1 MPINFL
7 WCPSKCM
14 NGHNK
19 YTVCLL
25 YNQACFA
32 KASLFTVHGKETNFS
47 THYSTIKLNY
57 IPSNDV
63 KMLWE
68 LHSLPSI
75 SHSSHSYKLYITILC
90 CTYSVLHDIFISFVN
105 RKMVEMEFVLSM
117 NARTFSFLPLPL
129 ASSPYCCYIPF
140 SALEFLTFLR
150 LAMKITLNET
160 LKYMPSVGCGFA
172 LDCFK
177 GRDFIYI
184 SKWYHFRKEIQ
195 IKHVQNVHLC

>member
-117 NARTFSFLPLPL
+117 NARTFSFPFATHLISLL
-129 ASSPYCCYIPF
+129 LLHSFWSTRIPDVF
-140 SALEFLTFLR
+140 KTRNENNLKWNIKIYAKCR
-150 LAMKITLNET
+150 LWICSWL
-160 LKYMPSVGCGFA
+160 L
-172 LDCFK
+172 
-177 GRDFIYI
+177 
-184 SKWYHFRKEIQ
+184 
-195 IKHVQNVHLC
+195 

>member
-1 MPINFL
+1 MFESAKIAIWKMFL
-7 WCPSKCM
+7 CQLISFGVHRNAWMGTTNTQSVS
-14 NGHNK
+14 
-19 YTVCLL
+19 YIIWLVL
-25 YNQACFA
+25 Q

-105 RKMVEMEFVLSM
+105 QRMVEMEFVLSM
-117 NARTFSFLPLPL
+117 NARTFFSPLL
-129 ASSPYCCYIPF
+129 
-140 SALEFLTFLR
+140 L
-150 LAMKITLNET
+150 
-160 LKYMPSVGCGFA
+160 
-172 LDCFK
+172 
-177 GRDFIYI
+177 
-184 SKWYHFRKEIQ
+184 
-195 IKHVQNVHLC
+195 